1 MLSRLILCINQQ
13 VLPEDVIAEVQT
25 LEPSLL
31 GEKDDHDTARP
42 VESLAKQL
50 LHSELIFSN

>member
-1 MLSRLILCINQQ
+1 MLSWLILCINQQ
-13 VLPEDVIAEVQT
+13 ILPEDVIAEVQT

>member
-1 MLSRLILCINQQ
+1 M
-13 VLPEDVIAEVQT
+13 IAEVKT

-42 VESLAKQL
+42 VETLSKKL